1 MTRIDALSARYSAVK
16 SLVRYGAEIVAVDDP
31 AGARLNIAVRQLLL
45 VVHNDDPDIWNDLL
59 GAVKALRWRR
69 VTQPQPA
76 RLNPATQ
83 DIARRVEQEVECLRD
98 AVANRALL
106 DEVRATAAE
115 VAESD
120 SPVGSVLLR
129 SIEEV
134 GASTCV
140 VVAVN
145 KPAQVAVEDWL
156 ADHGA
161 LVVTPGEL
169 EPALPR
175 VDLAYAIGPPR
186 IYNSALVT
194 APVTSEIN
202 FLMPAWFADRTVPRS
217 TIAPYAEGAVVVA
230 SRVLTE
236 GEVSEPGLGEAEVE
250 DDFLPEPLWATRQFL
265 DRELTSDEVEA
276 QKVLL
281 SGNHAIWLDDGQRIR
296 SLDPAQPAGERV
308 TYMQVDAVRAGTYL
322 LLRQGETEH
331 GALYREALSLF
342 GRQAGAISGTQ
353 HAWKNRLRQRLAEL
367 GHRDVV
373 SQLEAKGVRT
383 AERARAWIDPNLIRP
398 NSDHDYK
405 CLLDWLDIPL
415 QPTFGHATKLRKRLY
430 QASAN
435 IREKLETAISATDLS
450 DLEPTGHLGLEVQ
463 TEGVRGILAARVLA
477 ISPYSEIVPRHE
489 ARVLFEDR
497 SGRWLE

>member
-1 MTRIDALSARYSAVK
+1 M
-16 SLVRYGAEIVAVDDP
+16 
-31 AGARLNIAVRQLLL
+31 
-45 VVHNDDPDIWNDLL
+45 
-59 GAVKALRWRR
+59 RR
-69 VTQPQPA
+69 
-76 RLNPATQ
+76 
-83 DIARRVEQEVECLRD
+83 
-98 AVANRALL
+98 
-106 DEVRATAAE
+106 
-115 VAESD
+115 S
-120 SPVGSVLLR
+120 
-129 SIEEV
+129 
-134 GASTCV
+134 
-140 VVAVN
+140 
-145 KPAQVAVEDWL
+145 
-156 ADHGA
+156 
-161 LVVTPGEL
+161 
-169 EPALPR
+169 
-175 VDLAYAIGPPR
+175 
-186 IYNSALVT
+186 
-194 APVTSEIN
+194 
-202 FLMPAWFADRTVPRS
+202 
-217 TIAPYAEGAVVVA
+217 
-230 SRVLTE
+230 
-236 GEVSEPGLGEAEVE
+236 
-250 DDFLPEPLWATRQFL
+250 
-265 DRELTSDEVEA
+265 
-276 QKVLL
+276 KVLL

-308 TYMQVDAVRAGTYL
+308 TYIQVDAVRAGTYL

-383 AERARAWIDPNLIRP
+383 AERARAWTDLHLIRP

-405 CLLDWLDIPL
+405 YLLEWLDIPL

-435 IREKLETAISATDLS
+435 IREELETAISATDLS